1 MSLKMR
7 PEAGISPMILSGI
20 PDDLSTASPAGAPSS
35 ALPASGD
42 TCGAPQGTRYE
53 ARTYSTEAP
62 GASCPVPAAI
72 PLRGRVQGRGGA
84 PESARPRLAPW
95 RTSCPVPRVRTAHWR
110 PVRVA
115 GTCSTEVRQHR
126 AIPKSRRDVAYIQYG
141 GPGKLPCASGTYS
154 SQEAGT
160 GYACGLRKAR
170 ELCVSRGRY
179 PGRGG
184 GQRAS
189 QHVSARELLL
199 LLLLLR
205 SPGARPRLGR
215 VGRQLQR
222 RHRRQAQEKRDVH
235 DSFAAA
241 LRHHHAS
248 KPSQPDFGERNADAL
263 RLHFLGHLLSF
274 VELSFGRHHSA
285 RDHALSRHLLHGARD
300 QRAA

>member
-1 MSLKMR
+1 MAHRLPCASGTYGSL
-7 PEAGISPMILSGI
+7 EAGTRSRYVPYGGTSAEGETQLGI
-20 PDDLSTASPAGAPSS
+20 AAG
-35 ALPASGD
+35 
-42 TCGAPQGTRYE
+42 CR
-53 ARTYSTEAP
+53 
-62 GASCPVPAAI
+62 
-72 PLRGRVQGRGGA
+72 
-84 PESARPRLAPW
+84 
-95 RTSCPVPRVRTAHWR
+95 
-110 PVRVA
+110 
-115 GTCSTEVRQHR
+115 
-126 AIPKSRRDVAYIQYG
+126 IQYR
-141 GPGKLPCASGTYS
+141 GPGSELPCASGTYS

-199 LLLLLR
+199 LLLR

-241 LRHHHAS
+241 LRHHHA
-248 KPSQPDFGERNADAL
+248 
-263 RLHFLGHLLSF
+263 RLW
-274 VELSFGRHHSA
+274 
-285 RDHALSRHLLHGARD
+285 
-300 QRAA
+300 AA